1 MPRTVGNPWVLAVD
15 AAAIAS
21 GVYAVYY
28 TMKYVQLPPHLVGA
42 GHGQFLTNI
51 SLILSQIV
59 FILGATAHLVKSESL
74 FRFKNDLHP
83 IALAVECI
91 VTGIYW
97 PLRIMFIHILVKDP
111 KAKFIPMSV
120 DICLH
125 LCPVLGLA
133 IDYFFFMPKW
143 TILPTF
149 SFGVCVVF
157 SALYWWWLKVIIDF
171 ENGGEYPYMFLNVPD
186 ELTRVAIFAVVALLA
201 FILFMVLRFLHGVFV
216 RENAAE
222 FAETERLKKFQ

>member
-1 MPRTVGNPWVLAVD
+1 MSRTVGNPWVVALD
-15 AAAIAS
+15 LTAIAT

-28 TMKYVQLPPHLVGA
+28 ILSYVQLPPHLVGA
-42 GHGQFLTNI
+42 GHWQFLTNI
-51 SLILSQIV
+51 SLLLSQVV
-59 FILGATAHLVKSESL
+59 FVLGAVAHFLESDVL
-74 FRFKNDLHP
+74 FRIKNNLHP

-111 KAKFIPMSV
+111 KAKFVPMSV

-125 LCPVLGLA
+125 LCPVVGLA

-143 TILPTF
+143 TLLPSF
-149 SFGVCVVF
+149 SFGVCAVF

-186 ELTRVAIFAVVALLA
+186 ELTRVLIFGIVTLLA
-201 FILFMVLRFLHGVFV
+201 FVLFMVLRALHDLLV
-216 RENAAE
+216 RVDEEISENGN
-222 FAETERLKKFQ
+222 LKKVQ